1 MRIAVVTFD
10 GFNEI
15 DAFAAAHIL
24 NRLRLEGVHHLAGQ
38 RRDLNERRARIVARE
53 ASAVLHQ
60 MRLAYRRRSAEPAKR
75 AAAAGVSR
83 HADHRP
89 TEAAHVAV
97 RGCELVRPGRRPGRI
112 SRGPVLTGGEQC
124 HAKSTCLPFTRA
136 ALRHVPS
143 NLKPNRR
150 AAFNER
156 VFSVLQRHTKL
167 RLPSEFL
174 NFPPPEA
181 ALTDATCAAHAARPH
196 KV

>member
-1 MRIAVVTFD
+1 MESFVMLTGSCLCGSVAYEVEAPAGPIVHCHCTTCRKTPWGRVFYGHAGAPGGFSLAARRRAVV
-10 GFNEI
+10 E
-15 DAFAAAHIL
+15 L
-24 NRLRLEGVHHLAGQ
+24 
-38 RRDLNERRARIVARE
+38 RIVARE

-89 TEAAHVAV
+89 AEAAHVAV

-112 SRGPVLTGGEQC
+112 SQGPVLTGGEQC

-136 ALRHVPS
+136 ALRNVPS

-150 AAFNER
+150 AAFKER
-156 VFSVLQRHTKL
+156 VRVF
-167 RLPSEFL
+167 
-174 NFPPPEA
+174 
-181 ALTDATCAAHAARPH
+181 
-196 KV
+196 